1 MRPAVRQQDASPQIA
16 PARGAPTGEAVL
28 DEPKKS
34 FLRIVS
40 HELRTPLNSIL
51 GFSEILASELYGP
64 LGVEQYREYA
74 QIIRSSGE
82 KLLKLVN
89 QVVEIARL
97 QAGEMEIDL
106 QAERLDPIFDAL
118 GDDLHEAMAARG
130 LRLVTPASTGAEAL
144 ADARALRTV
153 LSHLLQNAVAFSPD
167 GGLIEVSLVTRPD
180 QLEIVMRNEGDG
192 VDSVDLERL
201 LRPFEQG
208 ENALTRHAEGAGLGL
223 AICDLTCKAMGAQL
237 KLVSGRG
244 QGFAAHIVLPAL

>member
-1 MRPAVRQQDASPQIA
+1 MRPAVRQQDAPRQIA
-16 PARGAPTGEAVL
+16 PARGAATRETAL
-28 DEPKKS
+28 DEQKKS
-34 FLRIVS
+34 FLRVVS

-64 LGVEQYREYA
+64 LGVDQYREYA

-97 QAGEMEIDL
+97 QTGDMEIDL
-106 QAERLDPIFDAL
+106 QAERLDPIFETL
-118 GDDLHEAMAARG
+118 GDGLHEALAARG
-130 LRLVTPASTGAEAL
+130 LRLVTPACTGAEAL
-144 ADARALRTV
+144 TDARALRTV
-153 LSHLLQNAVAFSPD
+153 LSHLLQNAVAFSPE
-167 GGLIEVSLVTRPD
+167 GGVIEVSLVTLHD

-192 VDSVDLERL
+192 VDPVDLERL

-208 ENALTRHAEGAGLGL
+208 ENALTRHGEGAGLGL